1 PGNMFVP
8 IDLLKPILGDLIA
21 QGKSTAKPRPWL
33 GISTQDLQGKMMVTR
48 VSPESPAEE
57 AGLGHADFYR
67 KLWASGDAG
76 AEVMLDVLKGTE
88 VKKLGVKSIDR
99 NQYLRRQPTY

>member
-1 PGNMFVP
+1 VRGEQV
-8 IDLLKPILGDLIA
+8 
-21 QGKSTAKPRPWL
+21 Q
-33 GISTQDLQGKMMVTR
+33 
-48 VSPESPAEE
+48 
-57 AGLGHADFYR
+57 GHADFYR

-99 NQYLRRQPTY
+99 NSYLRPRPTY